1 MTGTI
6 ALPPGL
12 MIAAPRSGAG
22 KTTVTLGLLSA
33 LRRRGSRVQAF
44 KCGPDYIDPAFHV
57 AASGR
62 PSFNIDSW
70 AMRLPVAAGL
80 LRDGSAEADI
90 VVVEALMGL
99 FDGVSGQGH
108 WGTGAS
114 ADLAAVTGWP
124 VVLVLDVSGQ
134 SQTAAA
140 TACGFRGF
148 RDRVDVAG
156 VILNRV
162 GSERHVRL
170 ATEGLEAVGLKV
182 FGALPRK
189 ADLVLPERHLGL
201 VQAEETQDLS
211 RRLDALAELI
221 EANVDVPALIASA
234 RPGVINGDVAPPMPP
249 PGQRIAL
256 ARDAAFSFV
265 YPHLIAGWRAEG
277 AEIIPFSPLADE
289 APDDTADVVWLPGG
303 YPELHAGTLA
313 NAARFKA
320 GVRTFANTRP
330 LHGECG
336 GYMALGAGLVDAS
349 GARHEMIGLFG
360 LETSFEN
367 RKMQLGYRR
376 AEVLADCLLGQK
388 GQIITGHEF
397 HYATILNSPD
407 APLFHMQTAD
417 GETLAHGGSRKGHVT
432 GSFFHVIDV

>member
-1 MTGTI
+1 
-6 ALPPGL
+6 

-114 ADLAAVTGWP
+114 ADLAAATGWP

-148 RDRVDVAG
+148 RDRVGIAG

-201 VQAEETQDLS
+201 VQAEETDDLS

-221 EANVDVPALIASA
+221 EANVDVPALLAAA
-234 RPGVINGDVAPPMPP
+234 RPGEINGDVAPPMPP
-249 PGQRIAL
+249 PGQRIAM

-265 YPHLIAGWRAEG
+265 YPHLIAGWRAAG
-277 AEIIPFSPLADE
+277 AEIIPFSPLANE
-289 APDDTADVVWLPGG
+289 TPDDSADVVWLPGG
-303 YPELHAGTLA
+303 YPELHAGMLA
-313 NAARFKA
+313 SAEKFKA
-320 GVRTFANTRP
+320 GIRVFSKTRP
-330 LHGECG
+330 VHGECG
-336 GYMALGAGLVDAS
+336 GYMALGAGLVDAA
-349 GARHEMIGLFG
+349 GARHEMIGLLG
-360 LETSFEN
+360 LVTSFEN

-407 APLFHMQTAD
+407 APLFRMQTAD
-417 GETLAHGGSRKGHVT
+417 GETLAQGGSRKGRAT